1 MGKLCRGGDSGFIK
15 YRIKA
20 LIALRRGLNFLLLP
34 LQPKLSFLS
43 LIISQNFFFVSNDL
57 SSLRK
62 VRKIS
67 L

>member
-1 MGKLCRGGDSGFIK
+1 MVYGETLPGWGGGVDSGFIK

-43 LIISQNFFFVSNDL
+43 LIIS
-57 SSLRK
+57 
-62 VRKIS
+62 
-67 L
+67 